1 MTAKIDLLTL
11 QLFVAIVE
19 EQSIAKAA
27 EKKNIAA
34 SAVSRRISDIEVLF
48 KVELL
53 HRHSKGI
60 EPTPAGFALLEHA
73 RIILGNLSKLEAE
86 LTGFREGKRGLIR
99 VCANKSAILEALADE
114 LSLFLEQHPLV
125 HIDIEEDL
133 SPAIVRAVMENRADI
148 GIFGGNIDGQDLE
161 LLSYRSDSLVA
172 LVTRDHP
179 LADRS
184 SVRFRELVTISTS
197 SAWRRA
203 ARSRRCVSGPLR
215 RLGSTSRC
223 ASASAVSMHCSA
235 SSMPGWGSASCRS
248 RSFAAATASTAS
260 SPSRSMSPGR
270 DASWSWACAIT
281 SRCRQ

>member
-34 SAVSRRISDIEVLF
+34 SAVSRRISDIEDLF

-53 HRHSKGI
+53 RRHSKGI

-86 LTGFREGKRGLIR
+86 LTGFRQGKRGLIR
-99 VCANKSAILEALADE
+99 DCANKSAILEALADE
-114 LSLFLEQHPLV
+114 LSLFLERHPLV
-125 HIDIEEDL
+125 HIDVEEDL
-133 SPAIVRAVMENRADI
+133 SPAIVRAVVENRADI

-179 LADRS
+179 LAGQG
-184 SVRFRELVTISTS
+184 SVRFRELVDFDFVSLEKGS
-197 SAWRRA
+197 SIETLCVRA
-203 ARSRRCVSGPLR
+203 AAALGQHMKVRIRVSSFDALFRSRVRACVPGAPAAR
-215 RLGSTSRC
+215 
-223 ASASAVSMHCSA
+223 AVI
-235 SSMPGWGSASCRS
+235 G
-248 RSFAAATASTAS
+248 
-260 SPSRSMSPGR
+260 
-270 DASWSWACAIT
+270 
-281 SRCRQ
+281 